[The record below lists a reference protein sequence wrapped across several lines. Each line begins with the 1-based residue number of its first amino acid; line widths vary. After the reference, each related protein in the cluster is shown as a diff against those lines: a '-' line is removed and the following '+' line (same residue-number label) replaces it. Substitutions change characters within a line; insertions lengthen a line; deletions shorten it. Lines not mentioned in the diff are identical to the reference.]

1 MKNIVILISGRGSN
15 MQALLNAA
23 LPANIC
29 AVISNRPDAAG
40 LAYAT
45 ERGIKT
51 VVIDNQKFADRQSF
65 DQALIAEIDS
75 HKPDLIV
82 LAGFLR
88 IFTTEFV
95 EHYQGRMINIH
106 PSLLPSFPGLHTHER
121 AITEGVKVHGCTVH
135 FVTPTL
141 DHGPIIA
148 QAAVPVLDDDTP
160 EILAQRVLTQE
171 HRIYPLAVRWFI
183 EGHLKL
189 TEGGKV
195 HLLNALPTTNVL
207 ISPESKL

>member
-1 MKNIVILISGRGSN
+1 

-23 LPANIC
+23 IPANVC

-40 LAYAT
+40 LVYAN

-51 VVIDNQKFADRQSF
+51 VIIDHKEFANRQSF
-65 DQALIAEIDS
+65 DQALITEIDS
-75 HKPDLIV
+75 HKPDLVV

-141 DHGPIIA
+141 DYGPIVI
-148 QAAVPVLDDDTP
+148 QAVVPVLDDDTA
-160 EILAQRVLTQE
+160 EILAKRVLTQE
-171 HRIYPLAVRWFI
+171 HRIYPQAVRWFL
-183 EGHLKL
+183 EGRLKL
-189 TEGGKV
+189 TGDGTV

-207 ISPESKL
+207 ISPGE